1 MDNTLLK
8 PSAMIGKIMEF
19 ENAISQLPGA
29 KSGDDACPLVHT
41 FGDNLYIRQITM
53 PAGLVLTSK
62 IHKTTHPYFVIKGD
76 VSVLTGEGT
85 VRIKAPYWGMTKAG
99 TKRVLEIHEETVW
112 ITVHST
118 KETELVEIEKEVIAE
133 NYESL
138 PDHVRMELEGDAL

>member
-1 MDNTLLK
+1 MNNTLSS
-8 PSAMIGKIMEF
+8 PRAMIEKIMEF
-19 ENAISQLPGA
+19 ENAISHLPSA

-62 IHKTTHPYFVIKGD
+62 MHKTTHPYFVIKGD
-76 VSVLTGEGT
+76 VSVLTDEGT

-99 TKRVLEIHEETVW
+99 TKRVLRIHEETVW

-118 KETELVEIEKEVIAE
+118 KQTELAKIEEEVIAE

-138 PDHVRMELEGDAL
+138 PRHVRLELEGGAL